1 MKKDRCKS
9 RISLSA
15 VMTCVVVG
23 LVLTVLGSVLFF
35 FIDFYQSSMEQNA
48 AITSEQAV
56 VQVMNTVEDYTE
68 GMADSMRLI
77 SVHMGTPREERDEF
91 FRSFMEIRSDV
102 VAVTSYSA
110 SGELLDCS
118 SEKAPFCRIF
128 PIWRNQRGRDCAFP
142 NPMRR
147 RFLKST
153 IPGWLPSARI

>member
-1 MKKDRCKS
+1 MKKDRHKS
-9 RISLSA
+9 RISLSV

-68 GMADSMRLI
+68 GMAESMRLI
-77 SVHMGTPREERDEF
+77 SVHMGTPKEERDEF

-102 VAVTSYSA
+102 VAVTTYSKE
-110 SGELLDCS
+110 GQLLDCWS
-118 SEKAPFCRIF
+118 
-128 PIWRNQRGRDCAFP
+128 NG
-142 NPMRR
+142 
-147 RFLKST
+147 LKRK
-153 IPGWLPSARI
+153 SAILQNLSYMEEPKGKGLCISKPHVETLFEEY